1 MTTDFEQ
8 SIETFQTD
16 GISLRL
22 LSENKILVRWNTNS
36 LKTSVVH
43 RFFKQVNF
51 EEVIRVYDVTN
62 RLLIGS
68 HSNSYLDIRIPA
80 NQHGWI
86 IKGLKRE
93 KFYCL
98 EIGVYVSSNQF
109 FPIHRSPILNL
120 EESNLKIRSL
130 NQGEGFQ
137 LSGSEKRGWENRV
150 STYSY
155 YENERGSGM
164 EK

>member
-8 SIETFQTD
+8 SIETFQSD

-62 RLLIGS
+62 HLLNGS
-68 HSNSYLDIRIPA
+68 HSHSNLDINIPA
-80 NQHGWI
+80 NQHAWI
-86 IKGLKRE
+86 LKGLKRE
-93 KFYCL
+93 KYYCL
-98 EIGVYVSSNQF
+98 EIGVYVSSHQF
-109 FPIHRSPILNL
+109 FPMHRSPIFNL
-120 EESNLKIRSL
+120 EESNLSIGTLS
-130 NQGEGFQ
+130 QGEGFQ

-155 YENERGSGM
+155 YE
-164 EK
+164 